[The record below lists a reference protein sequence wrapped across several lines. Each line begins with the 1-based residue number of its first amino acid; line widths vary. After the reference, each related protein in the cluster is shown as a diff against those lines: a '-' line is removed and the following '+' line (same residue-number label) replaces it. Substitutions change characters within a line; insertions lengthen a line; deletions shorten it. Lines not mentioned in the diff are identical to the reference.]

1 MAAIKL
7 NSSRQRSGA
16 AGILLLALL
25 AILVVVF
32 RPWDAGSAQH
42 VPIGAAAALQ
52 LVHEARVCGSPATDQ
67 YANVQESCLLAS
79 PVARWWREARA
90 ELGPAALTAS
100 MRVHIERR
108 ADYDGMAVR
117 WGIGHTQ
124 PSVEACAHAC
134 LTHEPVPQSGHL
146 DELPCNAFVWCAAEG
161 GCWEPDIHKHSFGDC
176 WLKFTE
182 GPAAPEVNMRGEL
195 SQRQRSQHPDAPTE
209 VQWHAGAVLPRGV
222 ELRNGSW
229 SPRYEW

>member
-1 MAAIKL
+1 MGGKIEEERLLKCPGRGLCKACT
-7 NSSRQRSGA
+7 SG
-16 AGILLLALL
+16 
-25 AILVVVF
+25 
-32 RPWDAGSAQH
+32 PDDC
-42 VPIGAAAALQ
+42 AALCTM
-52 LVHEARVCGSPATDQ
+52 LRTDDAT
-67 YANVQESCLLAS
+67 AVTHLLRFFAF
-79 PVARWWREARA
+79 P
-90 ELGPAALTAS
+90 
-100 MRVHIERR
+100 
-108 ADYDGMAVR
+108 
-117 WGIGHTQ
+117 
-124 PSVEACAHAC
+124 
-134 LTHEPVPQSGHL
+134 GHL